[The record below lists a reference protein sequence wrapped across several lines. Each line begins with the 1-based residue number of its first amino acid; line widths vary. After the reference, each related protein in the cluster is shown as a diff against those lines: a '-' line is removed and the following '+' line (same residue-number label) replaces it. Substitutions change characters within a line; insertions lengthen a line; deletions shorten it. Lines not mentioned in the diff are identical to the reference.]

1 MRQGME
7 QRRSR
12 SGMAVVEVL
21 DPKGHEVTT
30 RMEEWSGSGTA
41 EHPPGRPKF

>member
-1 MRQGME
+1 ME

-21 DPKGHEVTT
+21 ETT